1 MALPNTAGNPT
12 MAILDGVPYP
22 CFADCDP
29 TADFAGETIE
39 GLPTSG
45 GAVFKHTKKCKGIK
59 GIDVK
64 MSIQDYN
71 LACMIK
77 AAAKI
82 SLPQGLKYADGTIVA
97 APGRSVFGEH
107 SGGNSKMTAEII
119 FDDLVVAAG

>member
-1 MALPNTAGNPT
+1 MGLPNTSGNPT

-22 CFADCDP
+22 IMADCSP
-29 TADFAGETIE
+29 SADLAGETIE
-39 GLPTSG
+39 AIATSG
-45 GAVFKHTKKCKGIK
+45 GATFKHTKKVKSIK

-77 AAAKI
+77 AATKV
-82 SLPQGLKYADGTIVA
+82 SLPQGLKYADGTVVA

-107 SGGNSKMTAEII
+107 NGGDNKMTAEIYY
-119 FDDLVVAAG
+119 DDLVVAAG